1 MALRILN
8 PGVQPLGQFDVVDG
22 ELTALKGGEV
32 VTLVKKALSSG
43 DKGAADVF
51 DGYVRN
57 ASTIG
62 RAAVSAASVDA
73 YTRPLFLADE
83 GTVGYGTL
91 FGQVVGGTAGQV
103 SSGGAVLG
111 PHTATGSGK
120 VTCWDKPGLYG
131 VTLDAVDASTVVPT
145 SNTLTVG
152 TALYATAGSGLLTT
166 ASSGNQRVGTFV
178 EFMTN
183 GSLVTTPNQLVA
195 AMNSPSGPVPS
206 AIGPSFYMAVFHF
219 EPW

>member
-57 ASTIG
+57 SSTIG

-103 SSGGAVLG
+103 ATGGAVLG

-219 EPW
+219 EP